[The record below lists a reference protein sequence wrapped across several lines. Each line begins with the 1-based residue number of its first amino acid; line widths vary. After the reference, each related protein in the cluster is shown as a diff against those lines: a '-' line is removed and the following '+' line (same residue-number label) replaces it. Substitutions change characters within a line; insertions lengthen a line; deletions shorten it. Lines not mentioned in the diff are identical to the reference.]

1 MEQEYNQ
8 LVMLCRDKKLDF
20 NISCSAK
27 ENKEFILKL
36 MNNPIKVVVN
46 KVEYYIGSKYQVLM
60 YNLKKK
66 VGEAN
71 FNSKGYYNAIQNI
84 IREFNS

>member
-8 LVMLCRDKKLDF
+8 LIMLCRDKKLDF
-20 NISCSAK
+20 YIECSTK

-36 MNNPIKVVVN
+36 MNNPMRVVVN
-46 KVEYYIGSKYQVLM
+46 KVEYYIGGKYQVLM
-60 YNLKKK
+60 YNLSKK
-66 VGEAN
+66 VGKAN

-84 IREFNS
+84 MREFNG